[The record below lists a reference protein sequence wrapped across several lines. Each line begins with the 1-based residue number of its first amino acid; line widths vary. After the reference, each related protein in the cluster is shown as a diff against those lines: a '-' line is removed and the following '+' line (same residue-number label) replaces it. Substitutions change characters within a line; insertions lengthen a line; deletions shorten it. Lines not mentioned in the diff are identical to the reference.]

1 MKGNLSLTKPT
12 SAPRLADIAKR
23 AQVSIAAVSIA
34 LNKGESTRV
43 SAERRKKILRI
54 AEEMGYVP
62 NELARAL
69 AERRTRLLGL
79 VVPLRDP
86 IFFNQFIAQ
95 ALSGIQSTLMR
106 RGYNLLVFSPSGK
119 PGRATRDQIL
129 ESRFTD
135 GLILINTRSCTSQDV
150 TDTINELKTAG
161 IRFSM
166 INSYY
171 GRAPINYVG
180 VDDAKLGEAAAN
192 YLASKGHRKIA
203 FLSGS
208 ATLPAP

>member
-1 MKGNLSLTKPT
+1 MAAPKLS
-12 SAPRLADIAKR
+12 DIAKR
-23 AQVSIAAVSIA
+23 VGVSTAAVSLA
-34 LNKGESTRV
+34 LNKGETTRV
-43 SAERRKKILRI
+43 SAKKRAEILRV
-54 AEEMGYVP
+54 AEDMGYYP

-95 ALSGIQSTLMR
+95 ALSGIQNTLMR

-119 PGRATRDQIL
+119 PGRVTRDQIM

-135 GLILINTRSCTSQDV
+135 GLILINTRSCTVQDV
-150 TDTINELKTAG
+150 NETIKELNAAH

-171 GRAPINYVG
+171 DRAPINYVG
-180 VDDAKLGEAAAN
+180 VDD
-192 YLASKGHRKIA
+192 
-203 FLSGS
+203 
-208 ATLPAP
+208 

>member
-1 MKGNLSLTKPT
+1 M
-12 SAPRLADIAKR
+12 
-23 AQVSIAAVSIA
+23 
-34 LNKGESTRV
+34 
-43 SAERRKKILRI
+43 
-54 AEEMGYVP
+54 
-62 NELARAL
+62 
-69 AERRTRLLGL
+69 
-79 VVPLRDP
+79 
-86 IFFNQFIAQ
+86 
-95 ALSGIQSTLMR
+95 
-106 RGYNLLVFSPSGK
+106 
-119 PGRATRDQIL
+119 

-135 GLILINTRSCTSQDV
+135 GLILINTRSCTAQDV
-150 TDTINELKTAG
+150 TDTINELKAAQ

-208 ATLPAP
+208 ATLPAHLELTKGLQRGLSKHGLKLPPERVGCTQYERERAFTILDEWFDNKRDSHPQFSPLTNNCSCISMTILRLAGCLSLRMYPYWQEEMSG